1 MMLSVECGILSR
13 EESIEMSFKFDSLIA
28 ILKKLDQKEPVSVH
42 SLMNDM
48 EISERT
54 AYRYL
59 QTLVTAG
66 FPISYDRKKQ
76 SYVFD
81 NNYSL
86 GKPNLTLEETLA
98 LALSK
103 NFLKNFG
110 ATMEK
115 SIDTIQDKLSAK
127 KAEIPKHIVLG
138 VESIPHSVG
147 TYLEAINRAI
157 SEYKRIEITYRALYS
172 DEKTIR
178 KVDPY
183 YLTFEPGDGFWS
195 LRGYCHLRED
205 FRTFVL
211 DRIIS
216 LRPLDEH
223 FLPKTISPEEELSRS
238 FGTFVDGEEVEVVL
252 RFDPPIKPHILRK
265 QWHQSQKT
273 TELENGQLEV
283 RFHVNGIKGI
293 KNWIY
298 RWIPHVHIIAPEE
311 LRELARSEIERAA
324 KNFQ

>member
-1 MMLSVECGILSR
+1 
-13 EESIEMSFKFDSLIA
+13 MSFKFDSLIT

-54 AYRYL
+54 AYRYI
-59 QTLVTAG
+59 QTLMTAG

-81 NNYSL
+81 HNYSL

-98 LALSK
+98 LSLSK

-115 SIDTIQDKLSAK
+115 SIDTIQDKLSVR
-127 KAEIPKHIVLG
+127 KAEMPKHIILG
-138 VESIPHSVG
+138 LESIPTAVG
-147 TYLEAINRAI
+147 SYIEAINRAI
-157 SEYKRIEITYRALYS
+157 SEYKRIEIAYKALYS
-172 DEKTIR
+172 DEESTR

-183 YLTFEPGDGFWS
+183 YLLFRDGFWH
-195 LRGYCHLRED
+195 LRGYCHLREEL
-205 FRTFVL
+205 RTFVL

-216 LRPLDEH
+216 LRLLDEH
-223 FLPKTISPEEELSRS
+223 FLPKPISPEEELAGA
-238 FGTFVDGEEVEVVL
+238 FGTFVDGEEVDVIL
-252 RFDPPIKPHILRK
+252 RFDPPMKPYILRK
-265 QWHQSQKT
+265 KWHQTQ
-273 TELENGQLEV
+273 EIYEMENGQLEV

-298 RWIPHVHIIAPEE
+298 QWIPHVHIIAPEE
-311 LRELARSEIERAA
+311 LRELARSEIEKAA
-324 KNFQ
+324 KNFE